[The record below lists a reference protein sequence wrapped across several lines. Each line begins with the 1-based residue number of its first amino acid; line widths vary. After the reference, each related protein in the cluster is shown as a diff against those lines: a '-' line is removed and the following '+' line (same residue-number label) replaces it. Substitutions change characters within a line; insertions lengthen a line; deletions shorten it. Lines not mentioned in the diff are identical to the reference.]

1 MESFGKLL
9 IDAARH
15 LSWFIQLAFNLI
27 IGAFVVLLLLR
38 WVTDRLQIN
47 PFGRIAFYLR
57 RATND
62 LIYYARN
69 SRFYLPLKQAVGFD
83 PSFLMALLAL
93 GLIWFLVPT
102 FLGSIPLVLSGI
114 GMALRHFAFGAVS
127 KGVSALIGSLLLG
140 LIFFLMAL
148 MVILFVNWV
157 SGALNRA
164 ANEATYRL
172 APLLRTFEFGGVM
185 AGWSFP
191 LLWIALYLASSI
203 VRSAFFKS

>member
-1 MESFGKLL
+1 
-9 IDAARH
+9 
-15 LSWFIQLAFNLI
+15 
-27 IGAFVVLLLLR
+27 
-38 WVTDRLQIN
+38 
-47 PFGRIAFYLR
+47 
-57 RATND
+57 
-62 LIYYARN
+62 
-69 SRFYLPLKQAVGFD
+69 
-83 PSFLMALLAL
+83 
-93 GLIWFLVPT
+93 
-102 FLGSIPLVLSGI
+102 
-114 GMALRHFAFGAVS
+114 
-127 KGVSALIGSLLLG
+127 
-140 LIFFLMAL
+140 